1 MTVALR
7 APPVQSLSLPMFWAL
22 KTNSKNISHK
32 LRKPKEKGAPC
43 ANESHMCEVC
53 LDWMVVEKKKN
64 MAKMAHSLLE
74 RLLFRLA
81 IGVGSKLLATSIIA

>member
-1 MTVALR
+1 
-7 APPVQSLSLPMFWAL
+7 
-22 KTNSKNISHK
+22 
-32 LRKPKEKGAPC
+32 
-43 ANESHMCEVC
+43 MCEVC